1 MLELLRSLFGAGKT
15 PTAATKPATAPP
27 AAPAAGFA
35 RLNELA
41 PLKVAPAVDAAQ
53 GGKTGEPRPTSSF
66 VCREAVLNRSE
77 RIAGYEFSL
86 HRRLHPRFKDQRPL
100 IRKVYDD
107 ALVRD
112 LASLTLG
119 NLLGHRLAFIDLAP
133 ASLDNPQLASLPA
146 GNAVLLIDPPTDF
159 QADAGQLAP
168 KLAAA
173 RAHGFRLGWRLR
185 QHANVP
191 GELLAACD
199 FIQILTPDFDGLQLA
214 DLVRR
219 LRAQPRPADAAPLQI
234 LASDLGAYDDF
245 HLCFRAGFDFFQGPF
260 IASRENWH
268 PPKSEIDRSRVIAL
282 LNQVRSGAEN
292 SELAAGTRQDP
303 VLTFKLLRYIN
314 SPAIGLQTKITAIDQ
329 GLVVLGREKFYRWLS
344 LLLFDVHRGSFTERA
359 LIEQALV
366 RARLLERLGEAT
378 GANADHCF
386 LTGLFSLLD
395 ALLGQPL
402 EQVVGQVAVPDSVKQ
417 ALLTRQGP
425 LAPLLN
431 LAIASES
438 GDAEEIAAQA
448 AACGLDAGLVNR
460 HLLGSLVWAQEVAQI
475 TE

>member
-1 MLELLRSLFGAGKT
+1 MFDLLRSLLGAGKT
-15 PTAATKPATAPP
+15 PEVPTPTPPATD
-27 AAPAAGFA
+27 FA

-41 PLKVAPAVDAAQ
+41 PLKAAPTAAAAQ
-53 GGKTGEPRPTSSF
+53 VGKAGEPRPASSF
-66 VCREAVLNRSE
+66 VCREAVLNRGE

-112 LASLTLG
+112 LAGLALG
-119 NLLGHRLAFIDLAP
+119 HLLGHRLAFIDLAP

-146 GNAVLLIDPPTDF
+146 DNAVLLIDPPTDF
-159 QADAGQLAP
+159 QPDVGELAP

-185 QHANVP
+185 PQASVP

-214 DLVRR
+214 ELVRR
-219 LRAQPRPADAAPLQI
+219 LHAQPRPADSAPLQI
-234 LASDLGAYDDF
+234 LASDIGTYDEF
-245 HLCFRAGFDFFQGPF
+245 NVCFRAGFDFFQGPF
-260 IASRENWH
+260 ITSRENWH
-268 PPKSEIDRSRVIAL
+268 PPKSEIDRSRVLAL
-282 LNQVRSGAEN
+282 LNQVRRGAEN
-292 SELAAGTRQDP
+292 SDLAAGTRQDP

-314 SPAIGLQTKITAIDQ
+314 SPAIGLQKEISAIDQ

-344 LLLFDVHRGSFTERA
+344 LLLFDVRRAGFTERA

-366 RARLLERLGEAT
+366 RARLLERLGEAA

-395 ALLGQPL
+395 AILGQSL
-402 EQVVGQVAVPDSVKQ
+402 EQVVEQVAVPDSVKQ

-438 GDAEEIAAQA
+438 GDAEEIAAWA
-448 AACGLDAGLVNR
+448 AACGLDAALVNR